1 MMFAAG
7 LGILVVL
14 VVIGLPI
21 FIALVFAAVFLMQAA
36 LDMPVTSVTLTMFG
50 SIDSFVLLAV
60 PFFLLA
66 GNVMAYCGP
75 ARYIYDMVDSF
86 VGHMRGGMAVT
97 SVVTCMVYA
106 AITGS
111 TTATLAGVSALA
123 TPPMERA
130 GYSRPFIAGLLAV
143 SSTLGQMIPPS
154 ILMVLYGALALQNA
168 GTLFMAGIVPGLL
181 IGFALAVTGVAL
193 SRKLQATTRP
203 RQNWSQRALA
213 SGRALPAV
221 IMPVIVLG
229 GIYGGVFT
237 PTEAAAVACVYGIL
251 VALLVYRQITWT
263 NFFHQAVRQAVG
275 NSSMIFLLIAA
286 ALLLSQPLAF
296 ARIPQEIAGWTAA
309 AGLSQMQLILLVVLL
324 WLVMG
329 MFLDTL
335 PIMYLTL
342 PVVLPALQAADVNL
356 IYMNIVLVITMQIAQ
371 VTPPFGL
378 SLYVA
383 SGVMEVSIV
392 QVVRASLPFLGVL
405 LICLAI
411 LIAFPQI
418 SLFLPDL
425 FHGAR

>member
-1 MMFAAG
+1 MFALG
-7 LGILVVL
+7 LTILIVA
-14 VVIGLPI
+14 VVIGIPI
-21 FIALVFAAVFLMQAA
+21 FIALTFAAIFLMQAVMG
-36 LDMPVTSVTLTMFG
+36 MPPTSVPLTMFG

-66 GNVMAYCGP
+66 GNIMADCGP
-75 ARYIYDMVDSF
+75 ARYIYVMVDSY
-86 VGHMRGGMAVT
+86 VGHIRGGMAVT
-97 SVVTCMVYA
+97 SVVTCIVYA

-130 GYSRPFIAGLLAV
+130 GYSRSFIAGLLAV

-168 GTLFMAGIVPGLL
+168 GVLFMAGIIPGLM
-181 IGFALAVTGVAL
+181 IGLALAVTGVWL
-193 SRKLQATTRP
+193 SRRLQTEAHP
-203 RQNWSQRALA
+203 RQNWHQRGTATA
-213 SGRALPAV
+213 KSAPAV

-229 GIYGGVFT
+229 GIYGGIFT
-237 PTEAAAVACVYGIL
+237 PTEAAAVACVYGFL
-251 VALLVYRQITWT
+251 VALLVYRKMTWA
-263 NFFHQAVRQAVG
+263 NFFGQAVRSAVS

-286 ALLLSQPLAF
+286 ALLFSQPLAF
-296 ARIPQEIAGWTAA
+296 ARLPQEIAAWTVD
-309 AGLSQMQLILLVVLL
+309 AGLSQMHLVLLVVLL

-356 IYMNIVLVITMQIAQ
+356 IYMNVILVITMQIAQ

-383 SGVMEVSIV
+383 SGVMNVSIV
-392 QVVRASLPFLGVL
+392 QVVKSSLPFLAVL
-405 LICLAI
+405 LVCLGL

-418 SLFLPDL
+418 SLILPNL
-425 FHGAR
+425 LGGRG

>member
-1 MMFAAG
+1 MFG
-7 LGILVVL
+7 SGIGILVL
-14 VVIGLPI
+14 VVVVGIPI
-21 FIALVFAAVFLMQAA
+21 WIALTFAAIFLMQVVMG
-36 LDMPVTSVTLTMFG
+36 MPATSVPLTMFG

-66 GNVMAYCGP
+66 GNIMAYCGP
-75 ARYIYDMVDSF
+75 ARYVYEMVDSF
-86 VGHMRGGMAVT
+86 VGHIRGGMAVT
-97 SVVTCMVYA
+97 SVVTCIVYA

-130 GYSRPFIAGLLAV
+130 GYSRSFIAGLLAV

-154 ILMVLYGALALQNA
+154 ILMVLYGALSLQNA
-168 GTLFMAGIVPGLL
+168 GVLFMAGIIPGLM
-181 IGFALAVTGVAL
+181 IGLVLALTGVWM
-193 SRKLQATTRP
+193 SWRMQSETQP
-203 RQNWSQRALA
+203 RQGWRARGIA
-213 SGRALPAV
+213 SAKSAPAV

-229 GIYGGVFT
+229 GIYGGIFT
-237 PTEAAAVACVYGIL
+237 PTEAAAVACVYGLL
-251 VALLVYRQITWT
+251 VALVVYRKVTWH
-263 NFFHQAVRQAVG
+263 NFFHQAVRAAVS

-286 ALLLSQPLAF
+286 ALLFSQPLAF
-296 ARIPQEIAGWTAA
+296 ARLPQEIAAWTAD
-309 AGLSQMQLILLVVLL
+309 AGLSQMQLILMVVLL

-342 PVVLPALQAADVNL
+342 PVVLPALQAAEVNL
-356 IYMNIVLVITMQIAQ
+356 IYMNVVLVITMQIAQ

-383 SGVMEVSIV
+383 SGVMNVSIV
-392 QVVRASLPFLGVL
+392 AVVRASLPFLAVL
-405 LICLAI
+405 LLCLAV

-418 SLFLPDL
+418 SLFLPQL
-425 FHGAR
+425 LAN

>member
-1 MMFAAG
+1 MFGSGIGLLVALVVFGIPIWIALTFAA
-7 LGILVVL
+7 I
-14 VVIGLPI
+14 
-21 FIALVFAAVFLMQAA
+21 FLMQAVMG
-36 LDMPVTSVTLTMFG
+36 MPGTSVPLTMFG

-66 GNVMAYCGP
+66 GNIMAYCGP

-86 VGHMRGGMAVT
+86 VGHIRGGMAVT
-97 SVVTCMVYA
+97 SVVTCIVYA

-130 GYSRPFIAGLLAV
+130 GYSRSYIAGLLAV

-154 ILMVLYGALALQNA
+154 ILMVLYGALSLQNA
-168 GTLFMAGIVPGLL
+168 GVLFMAGILPGLM
-181 IGFALAVTGVAL
+181 IGLALAVTGVWL
-193 SRKLQATTRP
+193 SRDMEAQTARRQGWRARGIATAK
-203 RQNWSQRALA
+203 SA
-213 SGRALPAV
+213 PAV
-221 IMPVIVLG
+221 LMPVIVLG
-229 GIYGGVFT
+229 GIYGGIFT
-237 PTEAAAVACVYGIL
+237 PTEAAAVACVYGLL
-251 VALLVYRQITWT
+251 VALVVYRKITWE
-263 NFFHQAVRQAVG
+263 NFFHQAVRAAVS

-286 ALLLSQPLAF
+286 ALLFSQPLAF
-296 ARIPQEIAGWTAA
+296 ARLPQEIAGWTAD

-342 PVVLPALQAADVNL
+342 PVVLPALQAAEVNL
-356 IYMNIVLVITMQIAQ
+356 IYMNVVLVITMQIAQ

-383 SGVMEVSIV
+383 SGVMNVSIV
-392 QVVRASLPFLGVL
+392 KVVRASLPFLAVL
-405 LICLAI
+405 LVCLAV

-418 SLFLPDL
+418 SMVLPEL
-425 FHGAR
+425 LGGVR

>member
-1 MMFAAG
+1 MISVGVAILIG
-7 LGILVVL
+7 L
-14 VVIGLPI
+14 VIVGLPI
-21 FIALVFAAVFLMQAA
+21 WIALTFSAIFLMHISMG
-36 LDMPVTSVTLTMFG
+36 MPAVSVPLAMFG

-75 ARYIYDMVDSF
+75 AKYIYQLVDSY
-86 VGHMRGGMAVT
+86 VGHMKGGMAFT
-97 SVVTCMVYA
+97 TVVTCMIYA

-130 GYSRPFIAGLLAV
+130 GYSREFVAGLLAV

-154 ILMVLYGALALQNA
+154 ILMVLYGALAQQNA
-168 GTLFMAGIVPGLL
+168 GVLFMAGIVPGTL
-181 IGFALAVTGVAL
+181 IGLALGITGVLL
-193 SRKLQATTRP
+193 SRKQQRELQP
-203 RQNWSQRALA
+203 RQDWRERGHATLKA
-213 SGRALPAV
+213 APAI
-221 IMPVIVLG
+221 IMPIIVLG

-237 PTEAAAVACVYGIL
+237 PTEAAAVACVYGVL
-251 VALLVYRQITWT
+251 VSLFVYREMTWH
-263 NFFHQAVRQAVG
+263 NFYRQAVRGAVS

-286 ALLLSQPLAF
+286 ALLFSSPLAF
-296 ARIPQEIAGWTAA
+296 AQLPQQIAAWTVEAE
-309 AGLSQMQLILLVVLL
+309 LTQLQLILIVVLL

-342 PVVLPALQAADVNL
+342 PVVLPALQAAEVNL
-356 IYMNIVLVITMQIAQ
+356 IYMNVVLVITMQIAQ

-383 SGVMEVSIV
+383 SGVLNVPITR
-392 QVVRASLPFLGVL
+392 VVGASFPFLLVL
-405 LICLAI
+405 LVALAVLI
-411 LIAFPQI
+411 LVPEI

-425 FHGAR
+425 LAR

>member
-1 MMFAAG
+1 MFAVG
-7 LGILVVL
+7 VGILIAL
-14 VVIGLPI
+14 VVVGLPI
-21 FIALVFAAVFLMQAA
+21 WIALTVSAIFLMQVVMG
-36 LDMPVTSVTLTMFG
+36 MPVVSVPLTLFG

-86 VGHMRGGMAVT
+86 VGHIRGGMAFT
-97 SVVTCMVYA
+97 TVVTCVVYA

-123 TPPMERA
+123 TPSMVRA
-130 GYSRPFIAGLLAV
+130 GYSRAFIAGLLAV

-154 ILMVLYGALALQNA
+154 ILMVLYGALAQQNA
-168 GTLFMAGIVPGLL
+168 GVLFMAGIVPGLL
-181 IGFALAVTGVAL
+181 IGLALGLTGIAL
-193 SRKLQATTRP
+193 SRGRQQNLQQRQGWFQRGEATTKAAP
-203 RQNWSQRALA
+203 AL
-213 SGRALPAV
+213 L
-221 IMPVIVLG
+221 MPIIVLG

-237 PTEAAAVACVYGIL
+237 PTEAAAVACVYGLAI
-251 VALLVYRQITWT
+251 AILVYRRITWH
-263 NFFHQAVRQAVG
+263 NFYNEAVRGAVS
-275 NSSMIFLLIAA
+275 NSSMIFLLIAG
-286 ALLLSQPLAF
+286 ALLFSSPLAF
-296 ARIPQEIAGWTAA
+296 AQLPQTVAAWTIDAGF
-309 AGLSQMQLILLVVLL
+309 SQLQLILIVVLL

-356 IYMNIVLVITMQIAQ
+356 IYMNVILVMTMQIAQ

-383 SGVMEVSIV
+383 SGIV
-392 QVVRASLPFLGVL
+392 GVPMLRLVRATLPFLVVL
-405 LICLAI
+405 LICLGVLI
-411 LIAFPQI
+411 LLPQI
-418 SLFLPDL
+418 SLFLPRL
-425 FHGAR
+425 LGA